1 MYPGIQADFFEKW
14 LPRRATLQVVIGI
27 WVAGFAVAGAT
38 VWRMDPRTAGSSDR
52 RHQTARTDE
61 TRVISPEVAAAPTE
75 AVSDMAGSESP
86 LFMPVD
92 VIVGHRA
99 PRMGVA
105 LRQKR

>member
-1 MYPGIQADFFEKW
+1 MYPGIQPDFFEKW

-38 VWRMDPRTAGSSDR
+38 VWRMDHP
-52 RHQTARTDE
+52 TARTDE
-61 TRVISPEVAAAPTE
+61 TRVISPEVAAATE
-75 AVSDMAGSESP
+75 AVSDMAESESA

>member
-1 MYPGIQADFFEKW
+1 MYSGIQPDFFEKW

-27 WVAGFAVAGAT
+27 WVAGFTVAGAT
-38 VWRMDPRTAGSSDR
+38 VWRMDHP
-52 RHQTARTDE
+52 TARTDE
-61 TRVISPEVAAAPTE
+61 TRVISPAVAAAPTE

-92 VIVGHRA
+92 MIVGHRT
-99 PRMGVA
+99 PRIGVT